1 MPIEILQPKR
11 ESEVYPRAHKAG
23 VRSTN
28 QMEVRAAGDRGG
40 GFPPG
45 AGAGLSYGTGV
56 LVILDPWGACL
67 RGDVGQD
74 RVPWA
79 GKQEGQQTEGLGN
92 VRPPRNRGSHPWE
105 HKAPHHDSPMVC
117 VGSSESILR
126 DFGIRLGSDT
136 TQQPQ

>member
-1 MPIEILQPKR
+1 M
-11 ESEVYPRAHKAG
+11 HKAG
-23 VRSTN
+23 IRSRN

-56 LVILDPWGACL
+56 LVILDPCGACL

-79 GKQEGQQTEGLGN
+79 RKQEGQQTEGLGK
-92 VRPPRNRGSHPWE
+92 VRPPRNRGSHPGE
-105 HKAPHHDSPMVC
+105 HRAPHHDSPMFH

-126 DFGIRLGSDT
+126 DF
-136 TQQPQ
+136 

>member
-67 RGDVGQD
+67 RRDVGQD

-79 GKQEGQQTEGLGN
+79 GGN
-92 VRPPRNRGSHPWE
+92 TKDHE
-105 HKAPHHDSPMVC
+105 
-117 VGSSESILR
+117 
-126 DFGIRLGSDT
+126 
-136 TQQPQ
+136 

>member
-1 MPIEILQPKR
+1 MPSTYRNRTIHAYRDLIAQKGIR
-11 ESEVYPRAHKAG
+11 SVSSVHKAG
-23 VRSTN
+23 IRSRN

-56 LVILDPWGACL
+56 LVILDPWGARL

-79 GKQEGQQTEGLGN
+79 GKQEGQ
-92 VRPPRNRGSHPWE
+92 
-105 HKAPHHDSPMVC
+105 
-117 VGSSESILR
+117 
-126 DFGIRLGSDT
+126 
-136 TQQPQ
+136 